1 MYCLGCLFDP
11 HTSVVRPDSFSL
23 RVSVISGRHLH
34 RLARSCA
41 ACNSFVKVE
50 VLGCPTD
57 CAYGNTSVVQVPRS
71 GEEKPFFF
79 QIKHTWMAFFVPRG
93 KGGEIP
99 TCANSLFRLI

>member
-57 CAYGNTSVVQVPRS
+57 CAYGNTSVVQVYDKGRS
-71 GEEKPFFF
+71 PFLH
-79 QIKHTWMAFFVPRG
+79 QKIKHTWMAFFVPRG